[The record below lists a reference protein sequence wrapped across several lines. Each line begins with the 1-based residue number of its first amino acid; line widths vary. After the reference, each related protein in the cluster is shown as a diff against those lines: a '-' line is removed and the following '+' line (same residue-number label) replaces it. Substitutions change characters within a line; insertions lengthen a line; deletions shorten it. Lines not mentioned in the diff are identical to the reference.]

1 MEDLIERIG
10 LVLRLSD
17 GATQFGLTE
26 TVGRADVHTA
36 APRGDRSEAVLRLAR
51 MSDLAYR
58 EHIERHREMTCDLG
72 GDRNSPASETHG
84 DSIPENLAVERYR
97 ELPAGV
103 GTIVKQSVHGTNLA
117 MSDRPHCYDHAR
129 PDGSPASPRETMA
142 NDPDALFPSGPT
154 TRRGLLSV
162 FSRRAAEALPVRE
175 SVAPGDTGD
184 PFEEE
189 PPDSIEPLVSGEELI
204 AEVHASADETG
215 MHIWWLGQSGFLVQ
229 INGEN
234 LLLDPYLSDSLTTKY
249 AGTDTPH
256 ERITGLV
263 VEPALLSFVDVVT
276 SSHAHGDHLDE
287 GTLPHVLAGEA
298 AFVCAAGSE
307 HVAAERAGRLPDAV
321 LGIGDGANFGGFR
334 IEAVPAYHE
343 GAPEAVGYVIRNG
356 AYALYHAGDSRRV
369 QGMAEAVAP
378 HGVDVAFVP
387 INGKFGNMHGA
398 DAARLAFEAAAYI
411 AIPCHHEM
419 FRFNTA
425 TTSRFVAE
433 CVRIGEEYRL
443 PRAGERITI
452 DYGF

>member
-1 MEDLIERIG
+1 
-10 LVLRLSD
+10 
-17 GATQFGLTE
+17 
-26 TVGRADVHTA
+26 
-36 APRGDRSEAVLRLAR
+36 
-51 MSDLAYR
+51 MSDLA
-58 EHIERHREMTCDLG
+58 HRERVERQREATCDLG
-72 GDRNSPASETHG
+72 GDQNSAASETHD
-84 DSIPENLAVERYR
+84 DSVPENLAVERCR

-103 GTIVKQSVHGTNLA
+103 GTIVKESAHGPDLDI
-117 MSDRPHCYDHAR
+117 SDRPHCYDHAR

-154 TRRGLLSV
+154 TRRGFLSV
-162 FSRRAAEALPVRE
+162 FSRRAGEALPELERLT
-175 SVAPGDTGD
+175 PRDPGD

-189 PPDSIEPLVSGEELI
+189 PPAWIEPVLGGEALI
-204 AEVHASADETG
+204 AEIHASADETG

-263 VEPALLSFVDVVT
+263 VDPALLSFVDVVT

-287 GTLPHVLAGEA
+287 GTLPHVLAGDA

-321 LGIGDGANFGGFR
+321 LGIGNDATFGGFE

-369 QGMAEAVAP
+369 QGMAEVVAP

-387 INGKFGNMHGA
+387 INGKLGNMDGA
-398 DAARLAFEAAAYI
+398 DAARLAFEAGAYI